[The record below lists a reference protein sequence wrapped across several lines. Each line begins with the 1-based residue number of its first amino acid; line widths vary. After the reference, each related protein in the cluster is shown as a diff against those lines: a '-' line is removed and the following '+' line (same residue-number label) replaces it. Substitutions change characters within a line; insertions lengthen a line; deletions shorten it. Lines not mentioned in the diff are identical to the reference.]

1 MCDSI
6 SVGSCVSKDYTL
18 HTRSLRN
25 TAGRRA
31 AQCEEMRRVEAGKK
45 MLADMAEPVVVSEP
59 EPAPSVS
66 SRRCERGRVPSD
78 SSSGISDDAS
88 SSGSGS
94 DRDSGIE
101 TGDTGAGGLGSWG
114 HVTGAGVPV
123 SYGIDQ
129 EDRLMDSADREK
141 IREVLETGVR
151 RMKLET
157 QKNDKK
163 SQGRSKI
170 VKLFYQYSN

>member
-1 MCDSI
+1 MFAQLNSI
-6 SVGSCVSKDYTL
+6 SVGNCVSKDYTL

-45 MLADMAEPVVVSEP
+45 MMADMNLQDNAAARGAGV
-59 EPAPSVS
+59 A

-78 SSSGISDDAS
+78 SSSGISDDSS

-101 TGDTGAGGLGSWG
+101 TGDTGPGLGSWPG
-114 HVTGAGVPV
+114 LRAEVPV
-123 SYGIDQ
+123 SFGIDA
-129 EDRLMDSADREK
+129 EDASVDREK
-141 IREVLETGVR
+141 LREALENGVR
-151 RMKLET
+151 MMNLKS
-157 QKNDKK
+157 DKK
-163 SQGRSKI
+163 SQGMKAS
-170 VKLFYQYSN
+170 